1 MIDKLLKY
9 FNIQFIIV
17 VIIGFVVV
25 NAAITDKLDSD
36 GAIYAMGVLS
46 GVLTLQLGGINNNKV
61 EVADTI
67 NHNDSDKEGDK

>member
-25 NAAITDKLDSD
+25 NAAITDTLDSD

-67 NHNDSDKEGDK
+67 NHNDSDKEGGK

>member
-25 NAAITDKLDSD
+25 NAAITDTLDSD

>member
-1 MIDKLLKY
+1 MLETILKY

-25 NAAITDKLDSD
+25 NAAITNTLDSD

>member
-1 MIDKLLKY
+1 MLETILKY

-25 NAAITDKLDSD
+25 NAAITNTLDSD

-67 NHNDSDKEGDK
+67 NHNDGDKEGDN

>member
-1 MIDKLLKY
+1 MLETILKY

-25 NAAITDKLDSD
+25 NAAVTNTLDSD

-67 NHNDSDKEGDK
+67 NHNDGDKEGDN

>member
-25 NAAITDKLDSD
+25 NAAITDTLDSD

-67 NHNDSDKEGDK
+67 NHNDRDKEVDK